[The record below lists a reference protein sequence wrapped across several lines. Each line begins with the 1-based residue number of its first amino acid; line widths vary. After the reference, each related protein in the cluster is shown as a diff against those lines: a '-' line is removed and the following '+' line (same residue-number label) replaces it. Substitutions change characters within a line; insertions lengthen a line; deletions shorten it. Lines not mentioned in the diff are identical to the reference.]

1 MRIALWQCAD
11 CEQQQTDRTEK
22 ESEVPMESVEIVEAD
37 LDRKDHQQA
46 LIDLIKLQ
54 IPNRNLEPRL
64 RFENCLLGFI

>member
-1 MRIALWQCAD
+1 
-11 CEQQQTDRTEK
+11 
-22 ESEVPMESVEIVEAD
+22 MESVEIVEAD